1 MSNGLGDFPYG
12 MVTNVKASVLPYK
25 DLGESHAMTHGAS
38 EEGHCLKGG
47 WLLHPYGLGMSEGV
61 AVQRGV
67 DIGPQ
72 VVDLY
77 LAV

>member
-12 MVTNVKASVLPYK
+12 MVANVKASVLPYK

-47 WLLHPYGLGMSEGV
+47 WLLHSYGAGHVRRCCG
-61 AVQRGV
+61 ATGCGYRTPGR
-67 DIGPQ
+67 
-72 VVDLY
+72 
-77 LAV
+77 